1 MAGQVQRREPRAHRL
16 AFALGLVGGMLLKG
30 IAQRMVDAWAAAG
43 PGIGSSSGN
52 VTYDN
57 NLPDQLE
64 RREPAPRPGQP
75 RFGGTGAIGVPSA
88 AVNSSMERVA
98 DGE

>member
-1 MAGQVQRREPRAHRL
+1 MAGQNDGGNRVL
-16 AFALGLVGGMLLKG
+16 IGSAFALGLVGGLLLKG
-30 IAQRMVDAWAAAG
+30 VAQRLFEPARSRRWHRQVERT
-43 PGIGSSSGN
+43 

-64 RREPAPRPGQP
+64 RREPAPWPGQP

-88 AVNSSMERVA
+88 AAGSSAGRAAE
-98 DGE
+98 GE

>member
-1 MAGQVQRREPRAHRL
+1 MAGQNNGGNRVL
-16 AFALGLVGGMLLKG
+16 IGSAFALGLVGGLLLKG
-30 IAQRMVDAWAAAG
+30 IAQRLFELARGQTWQRQVG
-43 PGIGSSSGN
+43 RT

-88 AVNSSMERVA
+88 AVSSTVGRVA
-98 DGE
+98 EGE

>member
-1 MAGQVQRREPRAHRL
+1 MAGQNNGGNRML
-16 AFALGLVGGMLLKG
+16 IGSAFALGLGTGLLLKG
-30 IAQRMVDAWAAAG
+30 IAQRLFEPARGRRWRRQVERT
-43 PGIGSSSGN
+43 

-64 RREPAPRPGQP
+64 RREPAPWPGQP

-88 AVNSSMERVA
+88 AASSSVGRAAE
-98 DGE
+98 GE